1 MKTRTESDSNAV
13 IELHPQ
19 TVTCRQECD
28 CGSVSFV
35 QAEGGCDDLPVT
47 CLDCDGE

>member
-1 MKTRTESDSNAV
+1 MTTTETSAESITLNRK
-13 IELHPQ
+13 
-19 TVTCRQECD
+19 TVTCEQACSD
-28 CGSVSFV
+28 CGSVTFV